1 MAMLSTFGL
10 GGSTRHQHSLAAK
23 FPELFGHRDRRSLDK
38 PPSSVEKT
46 GVQFLIKNLF
56 DTQFFDQQLLLV
68 AVTTV
73 CCFSRSEAVVPI
85 IF

>member
-10 GGSTRHQHSLAAK
+10 GEVVISTEKAK
-23 FPELFGHRDRRSLDK
+23 FPELFGHRDRRSLDR
-38 PPSSVEKT
+38 PPSSFEKT